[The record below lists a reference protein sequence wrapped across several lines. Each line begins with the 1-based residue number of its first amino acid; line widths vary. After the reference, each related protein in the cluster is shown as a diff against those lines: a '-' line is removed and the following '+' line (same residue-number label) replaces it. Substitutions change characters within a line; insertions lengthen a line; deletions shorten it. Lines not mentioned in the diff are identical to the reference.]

1 MRAANASNDAEE
13 EKEHLTTGS
22 EGSTASFDM
31 WAFDISD
38 SRTLAQQQKMTALKK
53 DSSIANSMTS
63 SQMRK
68 AEELASDWLTDK
80 KVVRFNLDKNEVF
93 T

>member
-1 MRAANASNDAEE
+1 
-13 EKEHLTTGS
+13 
-22 EGSTASFDM
+22 
-31 WAFDISD
+31 
-38 SRTLAQQQKMTALKK
+38 MTALKK

-68 AEELASDWLTDK
+68 AEELASEWLHDK

>member
-1 MRAANASNDAEE
+1 MQVADSSKDVEE
-13 EKEHLTTGS
+13 EKEHLHTGS
-22 EGSTASFDM
+22 EDSTASFDM

-38 SRTLAQQQKMTALKK
+38 SRTLAQQQKMTELKK
-53 DSSIANSMTS
+53 DSSMTNSMTS

-68 AEELASDWLTDK
+68 AEELAGEWLTDK